1 MYVATS
7 AMLGK
12 NQMLTVLSLMDE
24 RSRPKGSRDPLGI
37 EAIWSYIGR
46 KVVGNLTTVTSNL
59 DNFMVSLLCCA
70 QANAS
75 TDQLEQIQTKFL
87 RAEQLAAYLRLAVGN
102 ENFLGITRA
111 KADFKNGQL
120 SLGKAES
127 AQILSN
133 QLSYGLWGLYSTAM
147 QVAGLISGAERR
159 LTDQGRALV
168 TEMVLCLGEDQ
179 WNAFNSLAQHSQLS
193 VSDLDVLATAFH
205 RMLRDRQLR
214 RTVVQALLNWQS
226 AKPLQMELYSRA
238 TDYLSHFNGEISVPV
253 FCRWLSDSS
262 KTSGDLRETILQIQS
277 LEPMLVLAGTL
288 MDWLQGQK
296 GSDRAALLDIL
307 QPRLDEGL
315 GFTNV
320 WQAVAKLPH
329 RAFLMRLF
337 EAANAPDADALIN
350 CVLEQNKLVMQQR
363 GGAAWLE
370 WQGDV
375 LRVRVA
381 NDRASIPASLS
392 TYCQGTWRNTYFIG
406 SFLQIARQA
415 VQ

>member
-1 MYVATS
+1 MF
-7 AMLGK
+7 
-12 NQMLTVLSLMDE
+12 TVLSLMDE

-37 EAIWSYIGR
+37 EAIWSYMGR

-75 TDQLEQIQTKFL
+75 TDQLEQIQTNFL
-87 RAEQLAAYLRLAVGN
+87 RAEQLAAYLRLAAGN

-111 KADFKNGQL
+111 KANFKNGQL
-120 SLGKAES
+120 PLGKAES

-179 WNAFNSLAQHSQLS
+179 WQAFNALAQNSQLS
-193 VSDLDVLATAFH
+193 VSDVEVFAPAFN

-238 TDYLSHFNGEISVPV
+238 TEYLCHFNGEISVPV
-253 FCRWLSDSS
+253 FCEWLHGQPGISDALL
-262 KTSGDLRETILQIQS
+262 KTISQIQS
-277 LEPMLVLAGTL
+277 LEPLLVLAATL
-288 MDWLQGQK
+288 MEWLQSPQ
-296 GSDRAALLDIL
+296 SRDRASLLDTL
-307 QPRLDEGL
+307 QPRLEGL
-315 GFTNV
+315 SFSNA
-320 WQAVAKLPH
+320 WQTAEKLPH
-329 RAFLMRLF
+329 RTFLMRLF
-337 EAANAPDADALIN
+337 EAGNAHDADALIN
-350 CVLEQNKLVMQQR
+350 CVLEQNRHVMQLR

-392 TYCQGTWRNTYFIG
+392 SHCQGKWWNTYFIG

-415 VQ
+415 V